1 MKSPSHFRRLV
12 LTSGF
17 CLLASGALRAAAL
30 PVESQ
35 LTAATVYA
43 DRAVVTRTAELDSLA
58 VGEHELTFENLPSA
72 LMDDSLQVTAHGTA
86 QATILDVNARNTFL
100 EAQPDPRVKE
110 LEDQLKALA
119 RERRGYD
126 DRATILSQ
134 QRDFLLKIQ
143 TAATT
148 PVSGTKDVPV
158 ARPGLDDWTKM
169 LAFTED
175 NLRKLNAE
183 SEDLD
188 IKRED
193 LQAKQSALEQQL
205 NQLRNGGPAG
215 GGGGIRPVPVR
226 NRNVKTV
233 TVRLAVTTP
242 GHLSL
247 ALAYGVRGASWSP
260 SYDARLHTGADK
272 PVVELSYFGNV
283 RQNTGEDW
291 KGVALTLS
299 TARPNLGGGAP
310 ELRPWVLDEIQ
321 TVGVTKTGSGT
332 FALGGAN
339 TYTGGTTVSGGNLQ
353 GFAMNN
359 ALMTNGASAGDTG
372 GFGGGGVPLQKDAS
386 YATAAVESG
395 VTSASY
401 KIAGTSTVLSDN
413 TPQKVGI
420 TTGQFPA
427 RLQYQAV
434 PRTLEA
440 AFLSAYVTNTGE
452 FPFLGGPMNTFLD
465 DTFIAASSLKTVMPG
480 EKFNLALGADEGIA
494 VKRRLVNRVTEQTG
508 FTNSGVRVT
517 YEYLVTVT
525 NNKKTQERF
534 VFKELLPVSRNEK
547 IVVTL
552 LAPAERDLLTL
563 AQVASDGE
571 FPKPGITKEE
581 DGKLVWRVDLKPGE
595 KREFPLK
602 FTVEYPQDFPIT
614 GLE

>member
-1 MKSPSHFRRLV
+1 MKITPLFRP
-12 LTSGF
+12 
-17 CLLASGALRAAAL
+17 LALACFSLHLSAFSLSAAAAL

-58 VGEHELTFENLPSA
+58 EGEHELTFENLPSA

-119 RERRGYD
+119 REHRGYD

-148 PVSGTKDVPV
+148 PVSGTKDVPIT
-158 ARPGLDDWTKM
+158 RPGLDDWTKL
-169 LAFTED
+169 LAFSED
-175 NLRKLNAE
+175 NLRKLNTE

-188 IKRED
+188 IKRDD
-193 LQAKQSALEQQL
+193 LQAKQTALEQQL
-205 NQLRNGGPAG
+205 NQLRNGGPSVSG
-215 GGGGIRPVPVR
+215 GVRPAPVR

-233 TVRLAVTTP
+233 TVRLAVTSP

-247 ALAYGVRGASWSP
+247 ALAYGVRGASWAP

-272 PVVELSYFGNV
+272 PAVELSYFGNV

-291 KGVALTLS
+291 KGIALTLS
-299 TARPNLGGGAP
+299 TARPSLGGGAP
-310 ELRPWVLDEIQ
+310 ELRPWVLDEVPQ
-321 TVGVTKTGSGT
+321 VSAMAVGT
-332 FALGGAN
+332 ALGSSPGSANTGGLMQNFAMSNAGMSNTLMVNGAN
-339 TYTGGTTVSGGNLQ
+339 TYTGGTTVNGGSLV
-353 GFAMNN
+353 M
-359 ALMTNGASAGDTG
+359 D
-372 GFGGGGVPLQKDAS
+372 KDAS
-386 YATAAVESG
+386 YAAAAVESG

-494 VKRRLVNRVTEQTG
+494 VKRRLVNRVNEQTG

-517 YEYLVTVT
+517 YEFLVTVT